1 MKLHGNGWETGKNAR
16 RSGSWLL
23 SGVERAPNE
32 AECVHPAILTDRSL
46 TMKISLVVIEGPSR
60 NHSDLN
66 EFILYDI
73 HQRATDHTV
82 DGNISL

>member
-1 MKLHGNGWETGKNAR
+1 MKLNVCIQLFQLVG
-16 RSGSWLL
+16 L
-23 SGVERAPNE
+23 SR
-32 AECVHPAILTDRSL
+32 
-46 TMKISLVVIEGPSR
+46 KISLVVIEGPSR

-73 HQRATDHTV
+73 HLRATDHTV

>member
-1 MKLHGNGWETGKNAR
+1 MGNGQECKEIWELAPEW
-16 RSGSWLL
+16 SI
-23 SGVERAPNE
+23 ERAPNE
-32 AECVHPAILTDRSL
+32 AECVHPAILTGQSL

-73 HQRATDHTV
+73 HLRATDHTV